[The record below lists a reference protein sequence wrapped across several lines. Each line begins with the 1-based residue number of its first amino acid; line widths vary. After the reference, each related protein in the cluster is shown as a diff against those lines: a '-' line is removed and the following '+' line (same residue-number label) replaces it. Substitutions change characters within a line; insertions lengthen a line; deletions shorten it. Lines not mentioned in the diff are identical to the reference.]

1 LDASKLQ
8 LNQNPFICER
18 FAKRFSQSH
27 GSQLRD
33 SANGVR
39 RVITEVV
46 GRTQCE
52 RNRCSQTAAGDDSS
66 CVWPSRGMLDS
77 SAAPPELMDQV
88 IEEGKY
94 LQSSCNTYRNLLV
107 CGDATV
113 PSVQNLLRSAP
124 SLFVAFSLSIL
135 GYV

>member
-52 RNRCSQTAAGDDSS
+52 RNRCPRRPRATIQVASGHREECSTLPPLPGAHGSS
-66 CVWPSRGMLDS
+66 S
-77 SAAPPELMDQV
+77 SKKGN
-88 IEEGKY
+88 I
-94 LQSSCNTYRNLLV
+94 CNLLAILIAIYLYV
-107 CGDATV
+107 AM
-113 PSVQNLLRSAP
+113 QP
-124 SLFVAFSLSIL
+124 SLRFNIFFAQHQTFFVAFSLSIL